1 MTAEEAMTSRKCYV
15 CDRDPIEHQLAEE
28 REGLSHSWT
37 SDSSVTR
44 STVRVGADRGARS
57 PREVATAGT
66 LNIMV
71 VPTPD
76 LVLRRRLVELGVIT
90 EDDLAVMKSRDVA
103 PQIPW
108 NAV

>member
-1 MTAEEAMTSRKCYV
+1 VTDDIEGRKCYV

-28 REGLSHSWT
+28 REGLGHRWT
-37 SDSSVTR
+37 ATGAVER
-44 STVRVGADRGARS
+44 STQRVG
-57 PREVATAGT
+57 VKAGSKT
-66 LNIMV
+66 SEGTILPPTINVMV

-90 EDDLAVMKSRDVA
+90 EDDLAVMKSRDVS

-108 NAV
+108 TAI